1 MSTSISCVNGRFFLL
16 DIFSLLTN
24 SKDEPYIERRL
35 NEMNVSRA
43 KQILSSP
50 TIIPVTYQGEQILIQ
65 SVDERTETA
74 RIYLKENREA
84 ERTVPV
90 AMLQEHA

>member
-1 MSTSISCVNGRFFLL
+1 
-16 DIFSLLTN
+16 
-24 SKDEPYIERRL
+24 
-35 NEMNVSRA
+35 MNVSRA

-74 RIYLKENREA
+74 RIYLKENRES